1 MWRGSNEFVERKR
14 ARIRPIFVYVRTVE
28 AKPRQQ
34 RRSASIA
41 KRRGPHPRS
50 TAPACPA
57 PAGALSRPA
66 GARPRTASARSGT
79 ARARPRPA
87 AARPL
92 PGRAPTGSPL
102 ARGRRLARRRRAG
115 RFAAPRG
122 GAAALPSAL
131 LCRSLVGLAAAART
145 RFAPTTRHRVLR
157 RPSATLRLFTRYA
170 TALIALF
177 DMPSLTPLF
186 GGVGRLVTT
195 RHDPLQVELRRED
208 QPAQQGGAV
217 RPVTRS
223 CGQAERVW
231 RAEKKVGG
239 TGTSARSR
247 EMNKKGELMGKNS
260 ESSGSNSAPGH

>member
-1 MWRGSNEFVERKR
+1 MWHGSNEFAERKR
-14 ARIRPIFVYVRTVE
+14 ARIRALFVYVRTVE
-28 AKPRQQ
+28 PKPRQQ

-57 PAGALSRPA
+57 PGGALSRPA
-66 GARPRTASARSGT
+66 GARPRTASPRSGT
-79 ARARPRPA
+79 ARARPRTA
-87 AARPL
+87 AARPF

-145 RFAPTTRHRVLR
+145 RFAPTARHRVLR
-157 RPSATLRLFTRYA
+157 RPGATLRLLPRYA

-217 RPVTRS
+217 RSVTRS
-223 CGQAERVW
+223 CGLS
-231 RAEKKVGG
+231 RAGLARREKGG
-239 TGTSARSR
+239 W
-247 EMNKKGELMGKNS
+247 N
-260 ESSGSNSAPGH
+260 GHECPFPRDE